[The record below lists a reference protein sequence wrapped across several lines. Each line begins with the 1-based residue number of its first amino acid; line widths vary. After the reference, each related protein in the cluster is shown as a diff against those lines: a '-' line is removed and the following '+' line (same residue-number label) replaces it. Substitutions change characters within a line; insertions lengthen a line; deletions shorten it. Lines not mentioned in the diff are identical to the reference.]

1 MQYPCVDFENMKDAP
16 FTVADLPESLR
27 MKWRALIFSVFVG
40 SLSFLSSV
48 YADSAISG
56 STVFIYKL
64 DGTRHCMPDTEA
76 STDEMALE
84 LSAAGMAILSS
95 RKGYDG
101 REGVALC
108 GEPTGQINIYEIS
121 GSDLG
126 AALGMGFT
134 QLPENRAE

>member
-1 MQYPCVDFENMKDAP
+1 MTRLTYILALCLGLLNSPYCVQAAGTSSDP
-16 FTVADLPESLR
+16 T
-27 MKWRALIFSVFVG
+27 VFV
-40 SLSFLSSV
+40 
-48 YADSAISG
+48 
-56 STVFIYKL
+56 YKL

-76 STDEMALE
+76 STDEIALE